1 MTKTAR
7 QREKEDCL
15 GTMYAMK
22 RKDHQI
28 IKADIARELG
38 VSAAKVDR
46 LCRELLEEGYLRSDG
61 GRALFLTAPGLSKG
75 QEYMERKQCLT
86 EFLCLVSG
94 VDMSLAQENACA
106 IEHVLDE
113 KILAGIHMFMES
125 RHTYSYTM
133 HESDLNLLFPEGE
146 REFPA
151 AFFEKGSRHPRIL
164 FVSGDRGDG
173 TQPGGVWDNRF
184 CGSGN
189 HPKDVPEREKTSPI

>member
-61 GRALFLTAPGLSKG
+61 GRALFLTASGLSKG
-75 QEYMERKQCLT
+75 QEYMERKQTYL
-86 EFLCLVSG
+86 FLYDARKRSESAVSG
-94 VDMSLAQENACA
+94 
-106 IEHVLDE
+106 
-113 KILAGIHMFMES
+113 
-125 RHTYSYTM
+125 R
-133 HESDLNLLFPEGE
+133 
-146 REFPA
+146 
-151 AFFEKGSRHPRIL
+151 
-164 FVSGDRGDG
+164 
-173 TQPGGVWDNRF
+173 
-184 CGSGN
+184 
-189 HPKDVPEREKTSPI
+189 